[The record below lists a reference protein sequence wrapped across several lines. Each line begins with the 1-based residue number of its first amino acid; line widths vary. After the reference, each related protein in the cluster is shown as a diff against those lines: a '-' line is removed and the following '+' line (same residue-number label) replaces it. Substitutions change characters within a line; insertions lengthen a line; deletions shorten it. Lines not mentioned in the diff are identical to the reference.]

1 MGSIVAYRNDN
12 RPFAELV
19 LDGGIH
25 VTITLNTAGAVIR
38 QISGARQAGDVL
50 FHASPELVA
59 RICTSLEGGARST
72 PLDILVN
79 ATIGLG
85 SVTKIKSAFRNIA
98 AEASP

>member
-38 QISGARQAGDVL
+38 QISGARNSGDIL
-50 FHASPELVA
+50 FQASPELVA
-59 RICTSLEGGARST
+59 WICASLEGGARST

-79 ATIGLG
+79 ATIGFG
-85 SVTKIKSAFRNIA
+85 SAAKAKAAFGEIA
-98 AEASP
+98 SKVSP